1 MGYIIAAV
9 ILALLIASFRL
20 WRTAVR
26 LDRLH
31 LRTQA
36 AWAALDGALA
46 RRAVAARAIAAA
58 GKLDPELAIE
68 LRTAARGVD
77 GVDPEQRADAENDL
91 TRVLETLPV
100 GIEPDLA
107 EELSDA
113 AERVILA
120 RRFYNDAV
128 RDTRALRDVLF
139 TRIFRLAG
147 TAALPNFFEIA
158 EYEPV
163 QPLPRVSARVVL
175 LDGADRVLL
184 FHGTDPQRAATR
196 WWFTPGGGVEPG
208 EELVQAAQRELMEE
222 TSIAVAQADFQ
233 GPIWWRRARFAFNGV
248 DWESTEHYF
257 LVRVTEHSAGNRA
270 DVAISTDGFTDLER
284 ETVLDHRWWT
294 VEELQETSETI
305 YPVELA
311 ARLVEL
317 VGSGN
322 RRRTTAAE
330 QIRIR

>member
-58 GKLDPELAIE
+58 GRLDPGLAIE
-68 LRTAARGVD
+68 LRTAARGVEGAD
-77 GVDPEQRADAENDL
+77 QEQRADAENDL

-100 GIEPDLA
+100 GIDPDLA
-107 EELSDA
+107 EELADA

-158 EYEPV
+158 EYQPV
-163 QPLPRVSARVVL
+163 QPQPRISARVIL
-175 LDGADRVLL
+175 LDPQDRVLL
-184 FHGTDPQRAATR
+184 FHGTDPQGATAR

-208 EELVQAAQRELMEE
+208 EELAEAARRELIEE
-222 TSIAVAQADFQ
+222 TSIEVDLADLQ

-257 LVRVTEHSAGNRA
+257 LVRMPERA
-270 DVAISTDGFTDLER
+270 TAESEVLVDTAGFTPEER
-284 ETVLDHRWWT
+284 ESVLDHRWWT
-294 VEELQETSETI
+294 LDEIRESTETI
-305 YPVELA
+305 YPIELA
-311 ARLVEL
+311 ARLATVIDASA
-317 VGSGN
+317 V
-322 RRRTTAAE
+322 TPAE